1 MARSQGI
8 RRENFASTSA
18 EAAKNGAQLV
28 SFAEA
33 FLPGYPVWA
42 WSRPLDPILSTH
54 YIKNSLVVDSP
65 EMRTIRDCAAEHGIV
80 VSLGFSGNHHNS
92 LYIAQAIIDTDGKIL
107 MKRRKWQATHME
119 HAIFADASGNNL
131 TNVAATGIGRRVGAL
146 ACWEHFVN
154 HC

>member
-8 RRENFASTSA
+8 RRENFASISA

-33 FLPGYPVWA
+33 FIPSYPVWA

-65 EMRTIRDCAAEHGIV
+65 EMRTIRGFAAEHGV
-80 VSLGFSGNHHNS
+80 VALLGFSGTTTIHFTLHNPS
-92 LYIAQAIIDTDGKIL
+92 SIQ
-107 MKRRKWQATHME
+107 ME
-119 HAIFADASGNNL
+119 RS
-131 TNVAATGIGRRVGAL
+131 
-146 ACWEHFVN
+146 
-154 HC
+154 